1 MTTWDFDMAF
11 WTQAAR
17 QFRVTAIAVLAS
29 TTVSAHATGIYPSQV
44 LNREAPRLKRAISGI
59 FNKGIKPT
67 LTAQEA
73 AALRGVRFT
82 FPPPRP
88 DDAVLNFYAG
98 QLNGRAT
105 VVMPL
110 QSLKLVEDLTTAF
123 AWLYVSKRT
132 FGPLDLY
139 FAMLQRKPHEALGPA
154 GRRDILSLLGAPA
167 NVLKNKKIDD
177 LSLRLRNEAFAYIMT
192 HELGHLL
199 FKHKGLASISPAQA
213 RADEIQ
219 SDSFALDVLARSGT
233 PPMGAVLYYQAQIF
247 SLPHRGA
254 FATKEAWQSYLDTA
268 STHPLSVDRI
278 RAMASMIA
286 GPLAAR
292 RTTER
297 AIWVDIGR
305 RMQTISEILA
315 DVELHNC
322 MTRIA
327 KQARVSLLRRTG
339 KAEHQAI
346 KQLCRAS

>member
-1 MTTWDFDMAF
+1 MTYGIRAGRLFRL
-11 WTQAAR
+11 AAL
-17 QFRVTAIAVLAS
+17 AVLAS
-29 TTVSAHATGIYPSQV
+29 TTVSAHATGIYPDKV

-67 LTAQEA
+67 FTAQEA
-73 AALRGVRFT
+73 AALRGVRLT

-105 VVMPL
+105 VVLPL

-139 FAMLQRKPHEALGPA
+139 FAMLQRKPHEALGPV
-154 GRRDILSLLGAPA
+154 GRRDVLSLLGAPA

-177 LSLRLRNEAFAYIMT
+177 LSLRLRNEAFAYILT

-199 FKHKGLASISPAQA
+199 FKHKGLAGITPAQA

-219 SDSFALDVLARSGT
+219 SDAFAFDVLARSGT

-254 FATKEAWQSYLDTA
+254 FTTQEAWQRYLDTA

-278 RAMASMIA
+278 QAMSRMIS

-292 RTTER
+292 RTTEH

-305 RMQTISEILA
+305 RLQMISAILA

-322 MTRIA
+322 MTRVA
-327 KQARVSLLRRTG
+327 KQARVTLLRRTG
-339 KAEHQAI
+339 EAEHRAM
-346 KQLCRAS
+346 KRWCRAS